1 MEHQDW
7 TPVVLH
13 KRNNGGSS
21 SNGGSGVHEAGIVEK
36 KGITKTLGAS
46 QYKLENS
53 DLPVIKKLSN
63 ESIQNIIQLRLA
75 KSWNQAQLNQECRF
89 PVNTIREIEARR
101 VVPNIQQ
108 LNILNKVLKTGL
120 TYEK

>member
-7 TPVVLH
+7 TPVVIH
-13 KRNNGGSS
+13 KRNGAVNASASS
-21 SNGGSGVHEAGIVEK
+21 TRESGIVEK
-36 KGITKTLGAS
+36 KGITKTIGAS

-53 DLPVIKKLSN
+53 ELPVALKKLSN

-75 KSWNQAQLNQECRF
+75 KGWNQAQLNQECRF

-101 VVPNIQQ
+101 MVPNIQQ

>member
-7 TPVVLH
+7 TPVVIH
-13 KRNNGGSS
+13 KRSGAVNAAASS
-21 SNGGSGVHEAGIVEK
+21 TRESGIVEK

-53 DLPVIKKLSN
+53 ELPIALKKLSN
-63 ESIQNIIQLRLA
+63 EAIQNIIQLRLA
-75 KSWNQAQLNQECRF
+75 KGWNQAQLNQECRF
-89 PVNTIREIEARR
+89 PVNSIREIEARR
-101 VVPNIQQ
+101 MVPNIQQ

>member
-7 TPVVLH
+7 TPVVIH
-13 KRNNGGSS
+13 KRSGAS
-21 SNGGSGVHEAGIVEK
+21 SNGGSGAREAGIVEK
-36 KGITKTLGAS
+36 KGITKTLGAN
-46 QYKLENS
+46 QYKLETS
-53 DLPVIKKLSN
+53 DLPVLKKLSN

-75 KSWNQAQLNQECRF
+75 KGWNQAQLNQECRF
-89 PVNTIREIEARR
+89 PVNSIREIEARR
-101 VVPNIQQ
+101 MVPNIQQ